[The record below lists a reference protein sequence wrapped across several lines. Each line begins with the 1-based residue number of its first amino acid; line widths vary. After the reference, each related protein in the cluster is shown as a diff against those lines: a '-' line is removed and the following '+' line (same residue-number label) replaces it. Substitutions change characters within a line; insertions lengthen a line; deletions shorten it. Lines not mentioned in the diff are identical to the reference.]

1 MKIPYLVMSTAIL
14 FVSNFIVR
22 IFGFIY
28 KVFLSRAL
36 GETGLG
42 IYHMIFNFLMIC
54 LSVTTTGIPT
64 ALSCLIANKKAIKD
78 KHSSNVLFISTLYIA
93 FFVSLII
100 SLIVSFNS
108 KLFSEKFLNDPHLN
122 LLILAIAPAVV
133 TITIS
138 NVLRG
143 YYYGVKKVKVPA
155 VGQIIEQITKILFVV
170 LLIMYIGNKNFN
182 CYIALLGVSIGELSN
197 IIFMTVYLWRDSS
210 LCKKYVVSAKDFYY
224 SSIETIK
231 MSIPITCNR
240 MSSIFLQSISSMMV
254 PSRLALS
261 GMTYTKSLSMYGVI
275 SGMVMPFVFI
285 PFTLGSALIVNLIPS
300 ISQGMALNKIDSV
313 IKKIKYSILLTLAVG
328 ILSSI
333 FFYCFGERVCVF
345 VFKNELAGKY
355 LKSMFLVPLFM
366 SLNQTLSGILNA
378 IRKELASSIN
388 TIIGMVIQIVALYTL
403 LPIPSLNIYALIY
416 VMTSVSMLTCI
427 LHSLVLFRSIKSLRP
442 L

>member
-108 KLFSEKFLNDPHLN
+108 KFFSAKFLNNPHLN
-122 LLILAIAPAVV
+122 LFILAIAPAIV

-143 YYYGVKKVKVPA
+143 YYYGVKKVKIPA

-170 LLIMYIGNKNFN
+170 LLVMYMGNKNFN

-197 IIFMTVYLWRDSS
+197 IIFMTVYLWRDST
-210 LCKKYVVSAKDFYY
+210 LFKKYVVSAKDFYN
-224 SSIETIK
+224 SSLETIK

-261 GMTYTKSLSMYGVI
+261 GMTYTKSLSVYGVI

-300 ISQGMALNKIDSV
+300 ISQGMALNKKDSV

-333 FFYCFGERVCVF
+333 FFYFFGERVCVF

-388 TIIGMVIQIVALYTL
+388 TIVGMVIQIIALYTL

-427 LHSLVLFRSIKSLRP
+427 LHSLVLLRSIKSLRS

>member
-1 MKIPYLVMSTAIL
+1 MSTAIL

-108 KLFSEKFLNDPHLN
+108 KFFSAKFLNNPHLN
-122 LLILAIAPAVV
+122 LFILAIAPAIV

-143 YYYGVKKVKVPA
+143 YYYGVKKVKIPA

-170 LLIMYIGNKNFN
+170 LLVMYMGNKNFN

-197 IIFMTVYLWRDSS
+197 IIFMTVYLWRDST
-210 LCKKYVVSAKDFYY
+210 LFKKYVVSAKDFYN
-224 SSIETIK
+224 SSLETIK

-300 ISQGMALNKIDSV
+300 ISQGMALNKKDSV

-333 FFYCFGERVCVF
+333 FFYFFGERVCVF

-388 TIIGMVIQIVALYTL
+388 TIVGMVIQIIALYTL

-427 LHSLVLFRSIKSLRP
+427 LHSLVLLRSIKSLRS

>member
-1 MKIPYLVMSTAIL
+1 
-14 FVSNFIVR
+14 
-22 IFGFIY
+22 
-28 KVFLSRAL
+28 
-36 GETGLG
+36 
-42 IYHMIFNFLMIC
+42 
-54 LSVTTTGIPT
+54 
-64 ALSCLIANKKAIKD
+64 
-78 KHSSNVLFISTLYIA
+78 
-93 FFVSLII
+93 
-100 SLIVSFNS
+100 
-108 KLFSEKFLNDPHLN
+108 
-122 LLILAIAPAVV
+122 
-133 TITIS
+133 
-138 NVLRG
+138 
-143 YYYGVKKVKVPA
+143 
-155 VGQIIEQITKILFVV
+155 
-170 LLIMYIGNKNFN
+170 
-182 CYIALLGVSIGELSN
+182 
-197 IIFMTVYLWRDSS
+197 
-210 LCKKYVVSAKDFYY
+210 
-224 SSIETIK
+224 

-300 ISQGMALNKIDSV
+300 ISQGMALNKTDSV
-313 IKKIKYSILLTLAVG
+313 IKKIKYSILLTLTVG

-333 FFYCFGERVCVF
+333 FFYFFGERVCVF

-388 TIIGMVIQIVALYTL
+388 TIVGMVIQIVALYTL

-427 LHSLVLFRSIKSLRP
+427 LHSLVLFKSIKSLRS

>member
-100 SLIVSFNS
+100 SIIVSFNS
-108 KLFSEKFLNDPHLN
+108 KFFSAKFLNNPHLN
-122 LLILAIAPAVV
+122 LFILAIAPAIV

-143 YYYGVKKVKVPA
+143 YYYGVKKVKIPA

-170 LLIMYIGNKNFN
+170 LLVMYMGNKNFN

-197 IIFMTVYLWRDSS
+197 IIFMTVYLWRDST
-210 LCKKYVVSAKDFYY
+210 LFKKYVVSAKDFYN
-224 SSIETIK
+224 SSLETIK

-300 ISQGMALNKIDSV
+300 ISQGMALNKKDSV

-333 FFYCFGERVCVF
+333 FFYFFGERVCVF

-388 TIIGMVIQIVALYTL
+388 TIVGMVIQIIALYTL

-427 LHSLVLFRSIKSLRP
+427 LHSLVLLRSIKSLRS

>member
-108 KLFSEKFLNDPHLN
+108 KFFSAKFLNNPHLN
-122 LLILAIAPAVV
+122 LFILAIAPAIV

-143 YYYGVKKVKVPA
+143 YYYGVKKVKIPA

-170 LLIMYIGNKNFN
+170 LLVMYMGNKNFN

-197 IIFMTVYLWRDSS
+197 IIFMTVYLWRDST
-210 LCKKYVVSAKDFYY
+210 LFKKYVVSAKDFYN
-224 SSIETIK
+224 SSLETIK

-300 ISQGMALNKIDSV
+300 ISQGMALNKKDSV

-333 FFYCFGERVCVF
+333 FFYFFGERVCVF

-388 TIIGMVIQIVALYTL
+388 TIVGMVIQIIALYTL

-427 LHSLVLFRSIKSLRP
+427 LHSLVLLRSIKSLRS

>member
-108 KLFSEKFLNDPHLN
+108 KFFSAKFLNNPHLN
-122 LLILAIAPAVV
+122 LFILAIAPAIV

-143 YYYGVKKVKVPA
+143 YYYGVKKVKIPA

-170 LLIMYIGNKNFN
+170 LLVMYMGNKNFN

-197 IIFMTVYLWRDSS
+197 IIFMTVYLWRDST
-210 LCKKYVVSAKDFYY
+210 LFKKYVVSAKDFYN
-224 SSIETIK
+224 SSLETIK

-300 ISQGMALNKIDSV
+300 ISQGMALNKKDSV

-333 FFYCFGERVCVF
+333 FFYFFGERVCVF

-388 TIIGMVIQIVALYTL
+388 TIVGMVIQIIALYTL

-427 LHSLVLFRSIKSLRP
+427 LHSLVLLRSIKSLRSY
-442 L
+442 

>member
-108 KLFSEKFLNDPHLN
+108 KFFSAKFLNNPHLN
-122 LLILAIAPAVV
+122 LFILAIAPAIV

-143 YYYGVKKVKVPA
+143 YYYGVKKVKIPA

-170 LLIMYIGNKNFN
+170 LLVMYMGNKNFN

-197 IIFMTVYLWRDSS
+197 IIFMTVYLWRDST
-210 LCKKYVVSAKDFYY
+210 LFKKYVVSAKDFYN
-224 SSIETIK
+224 SSLETIK

-300 ISQGMALNKIDSV
+300 ISQGMALNKKDSV
-313 IKKIKYSILLTLAVG
+313 IKKIKYSILLTLTVG

-333 FFYCFGERVCVF
+333 FFYFFGERVCVF

-388 TIIGMVIQIVALYTL
+388 TIVGMVIQIIALYTL

-427 LHSLVLFRSIKSLRP
+427 LHSLVLLRSIKSLRS

>member
-108 KLFSEKFLNDPHLN
+108 KFFSAKFLNNPHLN
-122 LLILAIAPAVV
+122 LFILAIAPAIV

-143 YYYGVKKVKVPA
+143 YYYGIKKVKIPA

-170 LLIMYIGNKNFN
+170 SLVMYMGNKNFN

-197 IIFMTVYLWRDSS
+197 IIFMTVYLWRDST
-210 LCKKYVVSAKDFYY
+210 LFKKYVVSAKDFYN
-224 SSIETIK
+224 SSLETIK

-300 ISQGMALNKIDSV
+300 ISQGMALNKKDSV

-333 FFYCFGERVCVF
+333 FFYFFGERVCVF

-388 TIIGMVIQIVALYTL
+388 TIVGMVIQIIALYTL

-427 LHSLVLFRSIKSLRP
+427 LHSLVLLRSIKSLRS

>member
-108 KLFSEKFLNDPHLN
+108 KFFSAKFLNNPHLN
-122 LLILAIAPAVV
+122 LFILAIAPAIV

-143 YYYGVKKVKVPA
+143 YYYGVKKVKIPA

-170 LLIMYIGNKNFN
+170 SLVMYMGNKNFN

-197 IIFMTVYLWRDSS
+197 IIFMTVYLWRDST
-210 LCKKYVVSAKDFYY
+210 LFKKYVVSAKDFYN
-224 SSIETIK
+224 SSLETIK

-300 ISQGMALNKIDSV
+300 ISQGMALNKKDSV

-333 FFYCFGERVCVF
+333 FFYFFGERVCVF

-388 TIIGMVIQIVALYTL
+388 TIVGMVIQIIALYTL

-427 LHSLVLFRSIKSLRP
+427 LHSLVLLRSIKSLRS